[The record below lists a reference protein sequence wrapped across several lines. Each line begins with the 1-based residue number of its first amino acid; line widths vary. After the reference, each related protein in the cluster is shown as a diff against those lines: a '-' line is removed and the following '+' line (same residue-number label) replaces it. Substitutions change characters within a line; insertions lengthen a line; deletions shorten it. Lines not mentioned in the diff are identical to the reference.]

1 MGGRK
6 PFQAEGIT
14 RSKALSQ
21 ERDQSIIETE
31 KAVRL
36 GHCGMG
42 QVTGEGQC

>member
-6 PFQAEGIT
+6 TFQAEGIT
-14 RSKALSQ
+14 CSKALSQ

-36 GHCGMG
+36 GRCGMG
-42 QVTGEGQC
+42 QVAGVG